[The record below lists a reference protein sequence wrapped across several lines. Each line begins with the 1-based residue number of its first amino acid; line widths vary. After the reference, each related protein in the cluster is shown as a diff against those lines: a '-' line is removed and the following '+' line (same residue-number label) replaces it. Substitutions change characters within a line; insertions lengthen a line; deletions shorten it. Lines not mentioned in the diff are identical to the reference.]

1 MAETFNAVFRENA
14 ERQQLIRHQAEHDAL
29 TDLLN
34 RGSFDKLLDMY
45 EADGSSFA
53 LIIVDVDQA
62 LYHTKRNGCCGCT
75 IYDAEMAAAEAP
87 ESSERAY
94 GYPRSLLLWYM
105 N

>member
-53 LIIVDVDQA
+53 PIIVDADKA
-62 LYHTKRNGCCGCT
+62 LYHTKRNGRCGCT
-75 IYDAEMAAAEAP
+75 IYDAEVAAAEVP
-87 ESSERAY
+87 EGSERA
-94 GYPRSLLLWYM
+94 
-105 N
+105 